1 MFKFFKRKRL
11 MEELE
16 YQYFIF
22 SLRLGEWTYWTEQYL
37 TEESRCDKRF
47 VLQKM
52 HWASDECTVRQEL
65 IEDILKELR

>member
-1 MFKFFKRKRL
+1 MFKIFKRKRL
-11 MEELE
+11 IEELDH
-16 YQYFIF
+16 QYFMLSIC
-22 SLRLGEWTYWTEQYL
+22 LREWVYWTEQYL
-37 TEESRCDKRF
+37 TEESRYDKRF